1 MQIHQLKRKT
11 PNTSARKV
19 GRGGKRGKTSGK
31 GHKGQKARAG
41 RKLRPELRD
50 IIKKIPKR
58 RGYGKNR
65 GRTVNSG
72 KVIPEAV
79 NVSVLETRLN
89 GTEVTPHILLEQRII
104 ERGNRKNPSVKILGN
119 GDLSKKVSVSG
130 CRVSVSA
137 KEKIE
142 KAGGTVVQLEANNT
156 KRKK

>member
-11 PNTSARKV
+11 PNSKARKV

-50 IIKKIPKR
+50 IIKKLPKL
-58 RGYGKNR
+58 RGHGKNR

-79 NVSVLETRLN
+79 NVATLEVALS
-89 GTEVTPHILLEQRII
+89 GSEVTPQILLEQKII
-104 ERGNRKNPSVKILGN
+104 SRGKNKNPSVKILGN
-119 GDLSKKVSVSG
+119 GDLSKKINVSG
-130 CRVSVSA
+130 CKISASA

-142 KAGGTVVQLEANNT
+142 KAGGKIT
-156 KRKK
+156 